1 MTPLV
6 RRIFL
11 RWLQLSGAVTAC
23 CLLVW
28 VAVQQ
33 VGRQDANDP
42 QLQMARDAAAQ
53 LASGQVPV
61 DTVVPAATVEVA
73 NSLAPFLTVLDAR
86 GSIVA
91 SSGRVHGALKSVPSG
106 VFDHVRQTGEEEVSW
121 QPEPGV
127 RVAASI
133 VSYPGGFV
141 LAGRSLLETERR
153 RARMSELI
161 ALAWLGMLVGLA
173 VLVAATET
181 LMTRKDY

>member
-1 MTPLV
+1 MTPLA
-6 RRIFL
+6 RRIL
-11 RWLQLSGAVTAC
+11 MRWLQLAGAASAC

-33 VGRQDANDP
+33 VWRQDANDP
-42 QLQMARDAAAQ
+42 QLQMARDAAAR
-53 LASGQVPV
+53 LASGQAPV
-61 DTVVPAATVEVA
+61 DAVVPTGTVEVA
-73 NSLAPFLTVLDAR
+73 TSLAPFLTVLDAR

-106 VFDHVRQTGEEEVSW
+106 VLDHVRQTGEEEVSW

-127 RVAASI
+127 RVATSV

-153 RARMSELI
+153 RARMSDLV
-161 ALAWLGMLVGLA
+161 ALAWIGMLIGLA
-173 VLVAATET
+173 VLVAATEAV
-181 LMTRKDY
+181 MK